1 MRGET
6 LTIVGLAAWVRPV
19 PRKQTSALRLRIER
33 RRQWLIEQE
42 RQRDVEKLRRD
53 AEREERA
60 RAWFAEQQA
69 ARDAA
74 AGLPSVLLPQA
85 GALR

>member
-6 LTIVGLAAWVRPV
+6 VTIVGLAAWVRPV
-19 PRKQTSALRLRIER
+19 PRKQSSALRLRIER
-33 RRQWLIEQE
+33 RRQWLVAQE
-42 RQRDVEKLRRD
+42 RERLINQVNAQ

-60 RAWFAEQQA
+60 RAWFAEQQS

-74 AGLPSVLLPQA
+74 AELPSVLLPQA